1 MIGVLNE
8 WGYANAETFGQVL
21 RLAGRNLTRS
31 RLIAAA
37 ETLKNW
43 SGDVAKN
50 VSYSP
55 TDHRGMTSI
64 FLVQLKNGQLIQVA
78 GYRASA

>member
-1 MIGVLNE
+1 ML
-8 WGYANAETFGQVL
+8 QV
-21 RLAGRNLTRS
+21 AGRNLTRS

-37 ETLKNW
+37 ESLKDW
-43 SGDVAKN
+43 SGDLARN

-64 FLVQLKNGQLIQVA
+64 FLVQVKGGKLVQIA
-78 GYRASA
+78 GYRGAA